1 MVLQKERKVFS
12 DRILSPQAVGT
23 GAVRGT
29 KASLLFIP
37 ILTLFSFPAPQTT
50 DQFDLISPFSVDR
63 PTLVLMFLMLI
74 CFLRSSTYT
83 YVRPVESII
92 WSTANA
98 DRAILD
104 MTILYCD

>member
-63 PTLVLMFLMLI
+63 PTLVFNVFDAHMLSEELHVHI
-74 CFLRSSTYT
+74 CKTS
-83 YVRPVESII
+83 
-92 WSTANA
+92 
-98 DRAILD
+98 
-104 MTILYCD
+104 